1 MKTPDDLLELG
12 KSGLTPAPSK
22 ALLAKSAQALDIL
35 RKAYPNARGVNV
47 WHYTW
52 AFESRFRWSPIETGP
67 PFRGFPTLKGTIDRN
82 VTILFLSK
90 DNRLPIRPVTREEIL
105 RLHAEF
111 WRKRKQ
117 EEAAKFENEI
127 ARGRRFAPRRDGW
140 GGAAGWRDGLAAG
153 SFREAEPGAC
163 SAASGR
169 REARFR
175 EASLLRHVFYNT
187 V

>member
-12 KSGLTPAPSK
+12 KSGLTPAQSK

-140 GGAAGWRDGLAAG
+140 GGRRMAGRPRGRKFSGGGAGGMFSRRRAPGGAFPRSKFIAA
-153 SFREAEPGAC
+153 C
-163 SAASGR
+163 
-169 REARFR
+169 
-175 EASLLRHVFYNT
+175 FYNT